1 MQCLSLGCIPT
12 TVKPRNEPSPYT
24 IGTQTF
30 NHKAFWNSY
39 CAKRQSVYPPT
50 LFGSA
55 PDAGCHTEFGKR
67 SLSGGTKP
75 LPGSTIPPGCGGS
88 GPVLAP

>member
-1 MQCLSLGCIPT
+1 MSLPPT
-12 TVKPRNEPSPYT
+12 QEKHELLTTRATDLQQTKQMACVVPR
-24 IGTQTF
+24 
-30 NHKAFWNSY
+30 
-39 CAKRQSVYPPT
+39 RQSVYPPT